1 MSSLTTSESTRQ
13 SKRSTTT
20 QIRSSGSALAIKVGV
35 LLAAG
40 LLWELYAHLFPSIFV
55 PPLSKVLVHAW
66 SSWSSMDPNGTFGSN
81 VFVMVAS
88 SLSRLVPA
96 LVLATIIGLVVG
108 VAIAR
113 VRLLDD
119 LLTPVVHFIRAIP
132 STAKIP
138 IFIALLGLGDSM
150 KISVIVVAA
159 LFPFMLNVIHGIKDI
174 NDTTVD
180 VCRVYKINKADFF
193 LRVLLPGAMPQ
204 IFSGLRLM
212 TMIAL
217 IVMVLTEMMGAS
229 DGIGYYVLYAERR
242 FLVLDMWA
250 GVLLLGAL
258 GYLLSVVL
266 NLLEHRLLRWHT
278 AQNS

>member
-1 MSSLTTSESTRQ
+1 MSSA
-13 SKRSTTT
+13 TTT
-20 QIRSSGSALAIKVGV
+20 KTSVSLQGPRTARRRPAASGLLLKAGV

-40 LLWELYAHLFPSIFV
+40 IVWEAAARLFPSIFV
-55 PPLSKVLVHAW
+55 PPLSKVLQHAW
-66 SSWSSMDPNGTFGSN
+66 TSWSSLDPNATFGTN
-81 VFVMVAS
+81 VFAMILAS
-88 SLSRLVPA
+88 FSRLVPA
-96 LVLATIIGLVVG
+96 IVLATLIGLVLG

-113 VRLLDD
+113 IRILDH

-138 IFIALLGLGDSM
+138 IFIALLGIGDAM

-159 LFPFMLNVIHGIKDI
+159 LFPFMLNVIHGVKDI
-174 NDTTVD
+174 HDTTVD
-180 VCRVYKINKADFF
+180 VCKVYRINRSDFF
-193 LRVLLPGAMPQ
+193 LRVLLPGALPQ

-217 IVMVLTEMMGAS
+217 IVMVLTEMIGAS
-229 DGIGYYVLYAERR
+229 DGVGYYVLYAERR

-250 GVLLLGAL
+250 GVLLLGAM
-258 GYLLSVVL
+258 GYLFSFVL
-266 NLLEHRLLRWHT
+266 NLLELRLLRWHT